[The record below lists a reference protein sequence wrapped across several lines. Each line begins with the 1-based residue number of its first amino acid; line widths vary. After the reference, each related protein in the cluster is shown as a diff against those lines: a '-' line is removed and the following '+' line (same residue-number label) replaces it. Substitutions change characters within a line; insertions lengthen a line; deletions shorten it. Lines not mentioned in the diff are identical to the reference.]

1 MASNQPTFTGFEPE
15 IQDITRQRDMAKM
28 LLQKGLADNL
38 QGQMVSGRF
47 VGASPIQGIANMYA
61 AYTGNQMA
69 KEADRKQAELA
80 QMLRTVGAQESQD
93 ILSTMR
99 GREATPEVV
108 PQGQT
113 LLDDQG
119 VTTLG
124 SQKATAAVAPDLQSA
139 YAKAIGARSPQAQS
153 LAPILAKQLMREP
166 KWEKVEKYDAK
177 TGNTITGMVDVNSS
191 NPQDTFREV
200 AVSKPALS
208 AKDRAELADK
218 GIAIPFGSGA
228 PSTGMAMGGGMPM
241 GGGQVATQGGA
252 QAPKAVGDAK
262 YMPSTLPVFQP
273 DPSLSPAQNR
283 ELQGKFAEEMR
294 KNVKNAKESFDTLKS
309 ASQILSSGM
318 PSSGRLENIATGV
331 KEFFGSESEQA
342 KADSKLTILAQ
353 KLTGQVPRFEGPQSN
368 VDVAMYQAAA
378 GDLGNPNKTI
388 GARLAAAQ
396 TLIDLNKKYYPNGD
410 WDTIDLG
417 GPVTTKQTFTKG
429 EKRFDPVTF
438 RQGLKPQDQEA
449 FDWARRNANDPRAK
463 EIKNRLGIQ

>member
-1 MASNQPTFTGFEPE
+1 MAEPTNPMM
-15 IQDITRQRDMAKM
+15 QDISRQRKLSEM
-28 LLQKGLADNL
+28 LLQQGMQGSK
-38 QGQMVSGRF
+38 GQMVGNIYVPSHPLENIADAFAIYKSGKL
-47 VGASPIQGIANMYA
+47 S
-61 AYTGNQMA
+61 
-69 KEADRKQAELA
+69 KEANAREL
-80 QMLRTVGAQESQD
+80 E
-93 ILSTMR
+93 
-99 GREATPEVV
+99 
-108 PQGQT
+108 
-113 LLDDQG
+113 
-119 VTTLG
+119 
-124 SQKATAAVAPDLQSA
+124 
-139 YAKAIGARSPQAQS
+139 
-153 LAPILAKQLMREP
+153 LAKQLRETQSLEAQDILGALRGSPEVKETTYGAGMEGPTVNFARPAVAGSAENALAVALRGQSPFAQTMASKLMEQQFKQP
-166 KWEKVEKYDAK
+166 KWEKVEQYDQK

-191 NPQDTFREV
+191 SPESTFRPIG
-200 AVSKPALS
+200 VSKPAMS
-208 AKDRAELADK
+208 AKDAAELRDR
-218 GIAIPFGSGA
+218 GIIG
-228 PSTGMAMGGGMPM
+228 GGGMPM
-241 GGGQVATQGGA
+241 GGSVPMGGGQGGV
-252 QAPKAVGDAK
+252 QMPKAVGDAK

-283 ELQGKFAEEMR
+283 ELQGKFSEDLR

-318 PSSGRLENIATGV
+318 PSSGRLENITTGV

-417 GPVTTKQTFTKG
+417 GPVTTRQTLLKG

-449 FDWARRNANDPRAK
+449 FDWVRRNANDPRAK
-463 EIKNRLGIQ
+463 EIKQRLGIQ